1 MSDSHI
7 PGLLHIVDQYYP
19 CPAAQKFLNSPL
31 RIYPERTRGDEGN
44 VNVKWWSSITSC
56 PYYAGAE
63 YHLKIAPGTGSPAP
77 AVIEVK
83 VKVLEVTQPITI
95 SLVLKVTLTTESR
108 SINLPSTLVLKVYD
122 RRYAKYLREFYNAP
136 ESSVECEKAFHAWAS
151 SGSESGVHRTL
162 YQWERK
168 RSADDEL
175 DIRAPAEETEAYLAT
190 LLGSYHENEIT
201 VYERLVSMQGNEI
214 PRFFGSTRFLVESPE
229 YVEGQR
235 LDTFS
240 ADALSP
246 ALCFIVPSNP
256 GVFGSPKRCREAVII
271 DFAQA
276 RLRWEDED
284 DEHWKRVKWSTDEE
298 GAVGYVLQKKCGWAY
313 QPTYRYMVLV
323 ED

>member
-1 MSDSHI
+1 MVV
-7 PGLLHIVDQYYP
+7 VD
-19 CPAAQKFLNSPL
+19 NSGCKQHQ
-31 RIYPERTRGDEGN
+31 TT
-44 VNVKWWSSITSC
+44 VSC

-83 VKVLEVTQPITI
+83 VKVLEVFQPITI
-95 SLVLKVTLTTESR
+95 SPVLKVTLTTESR

-214 PRFFGSTRFLVESPE
+214 PRFLVAHAVPGILLE

-256 GVFGSPKRCREAVII
+256 GVFGSPKRCREAVNELAS
-271 DFAQA
+271 FLCE
-276 RLRWEDED
+276 RERKESNG
-284 DEHWKRVKWSTDEE
+284 HSN
-298 GAVGYVLQKKCGWAY
+298 
-313 QPTYRYMVLV
+313 QPI
-323 ED
+323 